1 MYFFVIKKSIIM
13 LLKKGLLNI
22 PKYILTKIGW
32 YLNIRVESVFV
43 NI

>member
-1 MYFFVIKKSIIM
+1 MFS
-13 LLKKGLLNI
+13 KKGILNI